1 MIFTKLIFY
10 VIFGTIILP
19 LFNNFNTVSW
29 NTVTN
34 LLDSNNITSINI
46 YENDN
51 LATIYYNYSKMINHQ
66 NPIDNDI
73 LYYNM
78 TPTCTVDYKYGLA
91 HVDTRFS
98 KNTFFEEKVNDYI
111 MMNNLTN
118 VDMYYSKDFTSTLMS
133 FIFNFLIV
141 IVIGSLLSM
150 SMKRLTGGITDN
162 PAKVIKPIEI
172 EECMDDVIGMND
184 VKTEI
189 KQYIDYMKNRTKYL
203 KMNVM
208 IPRGLLFVGPP
219 GCGKTFLA
227 KAIASEANV
236 SFMTVTGSDFHEMF
250 VGVGASRMKSLF
262 NTARKNSPCIIFIDE
277 IDSIGG
283 KRSNN
288 VYNSEGNSVL
298 NKLLTEMDGFEINEN
313 IMIIAATNRVD
324 TLDSALLRS
333 GRFDR
338 KLIFDKP
345 NIDERKRLFELYLKD
360 KKKDKNIDL
369 MKLARQTASL
379 TGADIKTICNQAGI
393 ICIRMKKNVINYE
406 HINNAIDEIMV
417 GNIKKERL
425 MSNEEKE
432 RVAYHEAG
440 HCLLSSMLKDC
451 DPPIKVSII
460 PRGGSALGYSMQQ
473 PTDKKLILEKELYGK
488 IMVLFGGRIAE
499 EIKYGSISTGAYDD
513 FEKATELAKMIITK
527 YCFGTFISLDLN
539 ENMNHM
545 THIGEKQKNEIYTKI
560 NRILKNLYKQA
571 EKIILDNNIIL
582 ESIASKLL
590 DKEEIITEEIIEL
603 VGDKI
608 DTISVKDL

>member
-1 MIFTKLIFY
+1 MAFIIKFLLY
-10 VIFGTIILP
+10 LIFGTIILP
-19 LFNNFNTVSW
+19 LFNNFNTVPW
-29 NTVTN
+29 NTVAN

-51 LATIYYNYSKMINHQ
+51 MATIFYNYSKMINHQ
-66 NPIDNDI
+66 NPVDDDI

-78 TPTCTVDYKYGLA
+78 TPTCTVDYKYRLV

-98 KNTFFEEKVNDYI
+98 RNTFFEEKVNDYI
-111 MMNNLTN
+111 LMNNLTS
-118 VDMYYSKDFTSTLMS
+118 VDMYYSKDFMSTLLSVIFNIFIVILIMS
-133 FIFNFLIV
+133 FLKM
-141 IVIGSLLSM
+141 G
-150 SMKRLTGGITDN
+150 MKRMTDGITDN

-172 EECMDDVIGMND
+172 EECMDDVIGMNE

-203 KMNVM
+203 KMNIS

-219 GCGKTFLA
+219 GCGKTFMA
-227 KAIASEANV
+227 KSIASEANV
-236 SFMTVTGSDFHEMF
+236 SFMSVTGSDFHEMF

-298 NKLLTEMDGFEINEN
+298 NKLLTEMDGFEMNEN
-313 IMIIAATNRVD
+313 IMVIAATNRVD

-338 KLIFDKP
+338 KLVFDKP
-345 NIDERKRLFELYLKD
+345 NIEERKRLFKLYLKD
-360 KKKDKNIDL
+360 KKKEKNIDI

-393 ICIRMKKNVINYE
+393 ICIRKKQNYINYE
-406 HINNAIDEIMV
+406 HINSAIDEIMI

-425 MSNEEKE
+425 LTDEEKE

-440 HCLLSSMLKDC
+440 HCLLSSMLKNC
-451 DPPIKVSII
+451 DAPIKVSII
-460 PRGGSALGYSMQQ
+460 PRGVAALGYSMQQ
-473 PTDKKLILEKELYGK
+473 PSDKKLIIEKELYAK

-499 EIKYGSISTGAYDD
+499 EIKYDSISTGAYDD
-513 FEKATELAKMIITK
+513 YEKATEIAKMIVTK
-527 YCFGTFISLDLN
+527 YCFGTFMSINDI
-539 ENMNHM
+539 
-545 THIGEKQKNEIYTKI
+545 THLGEKQKNDIYTKI

-571 EKIILDNNIIL
+571 EKIIIDNNIIL
-582 ESIASKLL
+582 ENIATKLL
-590 DKEEIITEEIIEL
+590 EKEEIVKEEIEEL
-603 VGDKI
+603 VGDSI
-608 DTISVKDL
+608 DSITVKDL